1 MKSKTAASAAGALLL
16 SLAFA
21 AGMAPMS
28 AHAEPELTAQ
38 NPAYGDVLQALPE
51 FLHLCFSEPVKVNE
65 SKDWT
70 FNVLTPE
77 GRALGLRIVF
87 EPSGDC
93 VDVFPGAPEEP
104 PQGIWTF
111 DWLVHAQA
119 DDSAGSGAIKF
130 QLGELQPGETPLDR
144 PDSGDTTEPAAGDD
158 GSNSTA
164 LYVVIGAGAALILVA
179 AGGFA
184 LSRRRRA

>member
-1 MKSKTAASAAGALLL
+1 MKNKTATSAAGALLL
-16 SLAFA
+16 AVAFA
-21 AGMAPMS
+21 AGLAPMS
-28 AHAEPELTAQ
+28 ARAEPELTEQ
-38 NPAYGDVLQALPE
+38 NPAFGDVLEELPE
-51 FLHLCFSEPVKVNE
+51 SLHLCFSEPVKVDE

-119 DDSAGSGAIKF
+119 DDTEGSGVIKF
-130 QLGELQPGETPLDR
+130 QLGELQPGETPLEK
-144 PDSGDTTEPAAGDD
+144 PDSETTTEPASSD
-158 GSNSTA
+158 GGGSSTA
-164 LYVVIGAGAALILVA
+164 LYAAIGAGAALILVA

>member
-1 MKSKTAASAAGALLL
+1 MKNTPTSAAVALLL
-16 SLAFA
+16 ALAFA
-21 AGMAPMS
+21 AGVAPMP
-28 AHAEPELTAQ
+28 ARAEPELAEQ
-38 NPAYGDVLQALPE
+38 NPAYGDVLQELPE
-51 FLHLCFSEPVKVNE
+51 SLHLCFSEPVKIDE
-65 SKDWT
+65 SNDWK

-119 DDSAGSGAIKF
+119 DNSEGSGVIKF
-130 QLGELQPGETPLDR
+130 QLGELQPGETPLDK
-144 PDSGDTTEPAAGDD
+144 PDSGDTTEPSRGDGG
-158 GSNSTA
+158 GSPTG
-164 LYVVIGAGAALILVA
+164 LYVAIGAGAALILVA